1 MTLST
6 PTRSDARTAR
16 GWRLLL
22 SPLDTTE
29 PPALRVRGLA
39 AFNAAW
45 LARRDSRYT
54 NTGRKE
60 ESVPRPDPRS

>member
-6 PTRSDARTAR
+6 STRSDTRTAR
-16 GWRLLL
+16 GWRLPLL
-22 SPLDTTE
+22 SQDTTE
-29 PPALRVRGLA
+29 PPAQCARGLA
-39 AFNAAW
+39 AFKATW

-54 NTGRKE
+54 QIGRKE

>member
-6 PTRSDARTAR
+6 STSSDTRPVR
-16 GWRLLL
+16 GWRL
-22 SPLDTTE
+22 PLFPQDTIE
-29 PPALRVRGLA
+29 PPTQRVRGLA

-45 LARRDSRYT
+45 LVRRDSRYT